1 FRDVFSTAAALF
13 GRCDYAWAARG
24 LAPETVWLL
33 GIDGVTAFTSLRP
46 APPVALASQVLPNG
60 GLIVMG
66 DGGGDAAHQLIFDV
80 GPLGCPFSAGHG
92 HADLLSV
99 QCSIFGQPCLVDSGT
114 YGYAEP
120 TWRDFFRGT
129 SAHSTIEVDGLGQ
142 AVPAGRFKWDAR
154 PRGRLHRWLSTEAF
168 DFADASHD
176 AYRRLSDP
184 VLHRRRVLFVKPHF
198 WVV

>member
-1 FRDVFSTAAALF
+1 
-13 GRCDYAWAARG
+13 
-24 LAPETVWLL
+24 
-33 GIDGVTAFTSLRP
+33 
-46 APPVALASQVLPNG
+46 
-60 GLIVMG
+60 
-66 DGGGDAAHQLIFDV
+66 
-80 GPLGCPFSAGHG
+80 PFSAGHG

-168 DFADASHD
+168 AFGDASHD
-176 AYRRLSDP
+176 AFRRLSDP

-198 WVV
+198 WVVVDDLDGRADHVVDLRFQFRPMKVTVAPDFWVRAHMTGGRGLLIRSFA